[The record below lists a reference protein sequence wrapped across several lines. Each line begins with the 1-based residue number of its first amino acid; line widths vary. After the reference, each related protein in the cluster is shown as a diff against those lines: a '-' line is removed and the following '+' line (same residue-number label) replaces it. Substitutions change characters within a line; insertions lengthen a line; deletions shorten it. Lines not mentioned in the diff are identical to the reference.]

1 MRPLET
7 ITGLADVTGRGPGTD
22 AERRAARWLAGE
34 LAGNRRHR
42 VRVETF
48 WCRPNWALAHA
59 WHVALALVGSLVA
72 VGDPT
77 IGATLLGVALIST
90 AADAT
95 VGVSLGRRL
104 TRECASQ
111 NVLASTPA
119 ADHTAPAEHTPPA
132 HGTPTTTLIVTANYN
147 AGRTGLIYRDPL
159 RKAAA
164 GLRRLTGG
172 VTPGWLGW
180 LTIAIAWLT
189 AIAVIRTTAH
199 HASGALGVIQL
210 PPTVALVLALAL
222 LLEAAASGYGPA
234 AGDNAAGTA
243 AAIALVRALA
253 AAPPRNL
260 AVELVLQGAGD
271 GEGLG
276 LKSHL
281 RTRRKQLNPRD
292 TIVLGIAACGA
303 GEPRWWQ
310 SDGRFI
316 PIRYSR
322 PLRALCAEIA
332 DKHPHTNAAAHRARG
347 AAPALPARA
356 RRIPAIAI
364 GALDPHDGLAPNSH
378 QPSDTIE
385 SIDSS
390 ALQKTVEF
398 GLLLGHAIDQALEH
412 RDESATAAD
421 REPTQEHGQDHE
433 HESATP
439 A

>member
-7 ITGLADVTGRGPGTD
+7 ITGLAGFTHRGPGTD
-22 AERRAARWLAGE
+22 AERRAARWLAGG
-34 LAGNRRHR
+34 LTGSRRHR

-59 WHVALALVGSLVA
+59 WHSALALVGSLVA
-72 VGDPT
+72 VSHPT
-77 IGATLLGVALIST
+77 IGTALLGVALIST
-90 AADAT
+90 VADAT
-95 VGVSLGRRL
+95 TGLSLGRRL

-111 NVLASTPA
+111 NVLASTA
-119 ADHTAPAEHTPPA
+119 SADDVPRTR
-132 HGTPTTTLIVTANYN
+132 LIITANYD

-164 GLRRLTGG
+164 RLRGLTGG
-172 VTPGWLGW
+172 AAPGWLGW
-180 LTIAIAWLT
+180 LSIAMAWLT
-189 AIAVIRTTAH
+189 AIAVIRITAH
-199 HASGALGVIQL
+199 HSSHALGVIQL

-234 AGDNAAGTA
+234 AGDNGAGTA
-243 AAIALVRALA
+243 AAIALVHALA

-260 AVELVLQGAGD
+260 AVQLVLQGVGD
-271 GEGLG
+271 SEGLG

-281 RTRRKQLNPRD
+281 RTRRKNVKPPD
-292 TIVLGIAACGA
+292 TIVIGIAACGA
-303 GEPRWWQ
+303 GEPRWWK

-322 PLRALCAEIA
+322 PLRDLCAEIA
-332 DKHPHTNAAAHRARG
+332 DNHPHTRAAAHKARG

-364 GALDPHDGLAPNSH
+364 GALDPRDDLAPNSH
-378 QPSDTIE
+378 QPTDTTE
-385 SIDSS
+385 SVDP
-390 ALQKTVEF
+390 AAVQTTVEV
-398 GLLLGHAIDQALEH
+398 GLLLTHAIDRALEPDN
-412 RDESATAAD
+412 RATAPD
-421 REPTQEHGQDHE
+421 RNPEQDE
-433 HESATP
+433 QRRAPTP